1 MARLKEFYK
10 DKVTKELEKVKRAA
24 AREIGDF
31 NDAEDHRA
39 ILTAI
44 VGNGYEHDESGRR
57 LLRNHAAAIVEQIE
71 GKAKGDLL
79 KQMQLAEAVKRRL
92 SPANFEPEKDLYVAL
107 AITES
112 IRAWMKELKSKYL
125 IKHVKEHVNANLTT
139 MYAQSDGCK
148 AQFKNTTHYLW
159 ISEQYGK
166 TGIRADWTFFCS
178 CHGKCDCDPEG
189 GACKNLV
196 KLHQLRDSAQNR
208 TIINNIDELA
218 AFLEAN
224 FKNPTKSYFA
234 KRGGGAIYQR
244 HIHYVKASE
253 IEVTRRDL
261 VHAEYSLK
269 KSDCY
274 RQICDIGEPGV
285 VVCRHRSCHQCRHD
299 HKDEVGGDCIDLDF
313 ACCKEEAHCG
323 APQERALTAV
333 QFEQDEEAM
342 EFRALALQE
351 QARRIQ
357 SGEIVCVA
365 NHDVETRS
373 CLPFLIGKVCQT
385 PLLAFGDS
393 FFKSKR

>member
-1 MARLKEFYK
+1 M
-10 DKVTKELEKVKRAA
+10 
-24 AREIGDF
+24 
-31 NDAEDHRA
+31 
-39 ILTAI
+39 
-44 VGNGYEHDESGRR
+44 
-57 LLRNHAAAIVEQIE
+57 
-71 GKAKGDLL
+71 
-79 KQMQLAEAVKRRL
+79 
-92 SPANFEPEKDLYVAL
+92 
-107 AITES
+107 
-112 IRAWMKELKSKYL
+112 
-125 IKHVKEHVNANLTT
+125 
-139 MYAQSDGCK
+139 
-148 AQFKNTTHYLW
+148 
-159 ISEQYGK
+159 
-166 TGIRADWTFFCS
+166 
-178 CHGKCDCDPEG
+178 
-189 GACKNLV
+189 
-196 KLHQLRDSAQNR
+196 
-208 TIINNIDELA
+208 
-218 AFLEAN
+218 
-224 FKNPTKSYFA
+224 
-234 KRGGGAIYQR
+234 
-244 HIHYVKASE
+244 
-253 IEVTRRDL
+253 TRRDL

-393 FFKSKR
+393 LFKSERWCAIIGGALDRCDHAYHR

>member
-1 MARLKEFYK
+1 MKRKGAPAKEGKCPRDAPK
-10 DKVTKELEKVKRAA
+10 DQKCDNCRSKKGACQFAERIAA
-24 AREIGDF
+24 ANATLSPGEPSTSERPRPQAAADSDMD
-31 NDAEDHRA
+31 DAEPRPSRERKPRAHRQ
-39 ILTAI
+39 
-44 VGNGYEHDESGRR
+44 GN
-57 LLRNHAAAIVEQIE
+57 
-71 GKAKGDLL
+71 
-79 KQMQLAEAVKRRL
+79 
-92 SPANFEPEKDLYVAL
+92 
-107 AITES
+107 
-112 IRAWMKELKSKYL
+112 
-125 IKHVKEHVNANLTT
+125 
-139 MYAQSDGCK
+139 
-148 AQFKNTTHYLW
+148 FKNTTHYLW
-159 ISEQYGK
+159 ISEQYEK

-189 GACKNLV
+189 GACKNVV
-196 KLHQLRDSAQNR
+196 KLHQLRDSAQHR

-234 KRGGGAIYQR
+234 KKGGGAIYQR

-333 QFEQDEEAM
+333 QFEQDEKAM
-342 EFRALALQE
+342 ALRALALQE

-365 NHDVETRS
+365 NHDVETKS
-373 CLPFLIGKVCQT
+373 CLPFLIGKVCQS
-385 PLLAFGDS
+385 PFLAFEDS
-393 FFKSKR
+393 FIKSER